1 MTFRFEDRR
10 MNLPWWKDKSSRD
23 RLIAEMRASGRYTL
37 RYLGRVFGL
46 SHVHIR
52 NIGRGEP

>member
-1 MTFRFEDRR
+1 

-37 RYLGRVFGL
+37 RYLGQVFGL
-46 SHVHIR
+46 SHVQIR